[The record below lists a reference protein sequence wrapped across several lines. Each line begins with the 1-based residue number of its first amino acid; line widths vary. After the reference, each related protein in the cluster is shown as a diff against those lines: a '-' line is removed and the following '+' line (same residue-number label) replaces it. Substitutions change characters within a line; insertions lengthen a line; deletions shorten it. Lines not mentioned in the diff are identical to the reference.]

1 MNRKAILEKV
11 ADYMVSKGKML
22 SILEYKAAS
31 DKPYNYILLKRA
43 WGSWSRLTQLI
54 KTNFPEK
61 WEEMHA
67 PAPEPKKEVAKKTVA
82 KKVEEK

>member
-22 SILEYKAAS
+22 SIAEYKAAS
-31 DKPYNYILLKRA
+31 DKPINHVLLKRA

-54 KTNFPEK
+54 KSNFPEK
-61 WEEMHA
+61 WEAMHKPVVQPKAA
-67 PAPEPKKEVAKKTVA
+67 PKTQAKKEVK
-82 KKVEEK
+82 EK

>member
-22 SILEYKAAS
+22 SIMEYKAAS
-31 DKPYNYILLKRA
+31 DKPINYILLKRA

-54 KTNFPEK
+54 KSNFPEK
-61 WEEMHA
+61 WEEMHK
-67 PAPEPKKEVAKKTVA
+67 PAPKVKAKPVAE

>member
-11 ADYMVSKGKML
+11 ANYMVSKGKML
-22 SILEYKAAS
+22 SIVEYKAAS
-31 DKPYNYILLKRA
+31 DKPYNYILIKRA

-54 KTNFPEK
+54 KSNFPEK
-61 WEEMHA
+61 WEEMHK
-67 PAPEPKKEVAKKTVA
+67 PAPEVKAKPVAK